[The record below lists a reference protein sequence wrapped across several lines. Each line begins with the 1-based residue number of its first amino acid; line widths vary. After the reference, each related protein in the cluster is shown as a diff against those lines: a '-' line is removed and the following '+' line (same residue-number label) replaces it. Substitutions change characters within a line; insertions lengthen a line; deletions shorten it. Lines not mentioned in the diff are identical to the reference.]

1 MSLKKNVIG
10 LATAQIFNYVLPLLQ
25 FPYLT
30 RILGTELFGLV
41 MFGLSATM
49 LVQVI
54 TDYGLDI
61 SLTKEISERKR
72 SKRKLGAYL
81 YQSLALKSFLLL
93 ISLIVIAIVVFNSE
107 LKNHE
112 TFSLFIIATV
122 SLNAFNPI
130 WLFQGLEKSYV
141 YARIVIVFRVV
152 SLGLVILLIKE
163 PNDYFIYTVIMALTA
178 LGTFAAC
185 YYIICKRWNIKPVR
199 TGFKTVTYL
208 AKNSFEF
215 FLSRVGA
222 SMFVSSSTVFLGSF
236 STLIQVAL
244 YSSAEKLFAA
254 GMGVF
259 SPITSPLLPYMNR
272 TKNYALFYKIVFACV
287 SVSALGV
294 TFGFVFGDDVLRIMF
309 GQELVAAK
317 PTLNVLMIS
326 LAISVVGVLF
336 GYPALMPLGKER
348 HANISVMIGG
358 VTQVCLIVFILVSNT
373 ELTAFNAALSF
384 TISNFVATSYRILCF
399 SKFKYVRY

>member
-30 RILGTELFGLV
+30 RTLGAELFGLV
-41 MFGLSATM
+41 MFGLSVTM
-49 LVQVI
+49 LVQII

-93 ISLIVIAIVVFNSE
+93 ISLTVIAIVAFNSE

-112 TFSLFIIATV
+112 TYSLFIIATV

-141 YARIVIVFRVV
+141 YARIVVVCRVV

-163 PNDYFIYTVIMALTA
+163 PCDYFIYPAIMALTA
-178 LGTFAAC
+178 LGTFVAS
-185 YYIICKRWNIKPVR
+185 YYIICNQWGIKPVS
-199 TGFKTVTYL
+199 TAFKTVIGL
-208 AKNSFEF
+208 GKNSFEF

-222 SMFVSSSTVFLGSF
+222 AMFVSSSTVFLGSF

-244 YSSAEKLFAA
+244 YSSAEKLYAA

-272 TKNYALFYKIVFACV
+272 TKNYAMFYKMVFACV

-294 TFGFVFGDDVLRIMF
+294 TFGFVFGDDVLRVMF
-309 GQELVAAK
+309 GQELVSAK
-317 PTLNVLMIS
+317 PTLDVLMIS

-336 GYPALMPLGKER
+336 GYPALMPLGIER

-358 VTQVCLIVFILVSNT
+358 VTQACLIGFILVSNM

-384 TISNFVATSYRILCF
+384 TISNLVATSYRIICF
-399 SKFKYVRY
+399 IKFKYVRH

>member
-30 RILGTELFGLV
+30 RTLGTELFGLV

-93 ISLIVIAIVVFNSE
+93 ISLTVIAIVVFNSE

-130 WLFQGLEKSYV
+130 WMFQGLERSYV
-141 YARIVIVFRVV
+141 YARIVIVCRVV
-152 SLGLVILLIKE
+152 SLGLIVLLIKE
-163 PNDYFIYTVIMALTA
+163 PSDYFMYSAIMSLTA
-178 LGTFAAC
+178 LGTVAAS
-185 YYIICKRWNIKPVR
+185 YYIICKRWDIKPVR
-199 TGFKTVTYL
+199 TAFKTVTDL
-208 AKNSFEF
+208 ATNSFEF

-244 YSSAEKLFAA
+244 YSSAEKLYAA

-272 TKNYALFYKIVFACV
+272 TKNYAMFYKIVFVCV
-287 SVSALGV
+287 SVSTCGV
-294 TFGFVFGDDVLRIMF
+294 TFGFVFGDDVLRIIF

-317 PTLNVLMIS
+317 PTLDVLMIS

-348 HANISVMIGG
+348 HANISVIIGG
-358 VTQVCLIVFILVSNT
+358 ICQITLIFIMR
-373 ELTAFNAALSF
+373 LTCIEITAYHVAIAFA
-384 TISNFVATSYRILCF
+384 ISNLISTLYRIIIF
-399 SKFKYVRY
+399 IKE